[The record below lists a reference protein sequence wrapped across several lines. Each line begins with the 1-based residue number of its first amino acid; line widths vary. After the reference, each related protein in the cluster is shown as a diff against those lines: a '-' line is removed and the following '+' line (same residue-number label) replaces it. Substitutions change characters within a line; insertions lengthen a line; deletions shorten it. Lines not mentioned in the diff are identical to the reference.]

1 MKGQLTRAKNDGYR
15 MIYLDETMFTRKTI
29 KDEEWSRPKE
39 NFQID
44 EARLNE
50 PTLAVV
56 SAISHE
62 NGTEHYKIFSK
73 SVNTARFIEYLV
85 ELREQTGPGKVA
97 IFMDN
102 LSAHKNDT
110 VKKEMRRLGF
120 RWIWNIPYSP

>member
-1 MKGQLTRAKNDGYR
+1 

-56 SAISHE
+56 SAIGSE
-62 NGTEHYKIFSK
+62 NGMEHFKIFSK

-85 ELREQTGPGKVA
+85 ELREQTGPDKVA